1 MIANTIKAQYGGL
14 SQSFVGYSKPYSK
27 RIEGLPMSIAYQS
40 PKFQQFDGK
49 GNPKQHIAHFFET
62 CSSAGTHDDLLVK
75 QFVRS
80 LKSNAFDWY
89 TDLRMHWGLAYILQ
103 GIKPQTF
110 EELATRAHDMELS
123 IASHRMVSPVF
134 DPRKEV
140 TKFNDSSKD
149 QIGESVVATVSFTKS
164 STRQKL
170 KEEAPKQQMR
180 DMKNQPTLK
189 ELQARVYLFSD
200 SDVPG
205 ILDEL
210 LAKEV
215 IELPKSKRPEESNK
229 VEYPK
234 YCKFHRIV
242 SHHTTKCFILK
253 VKIMT
258 LMQEEKI
265 IIDDGDTVDA
275 NHVSAKLHHMKGPI
289 LKALQSMRSV
299 ESPKLKKSS
308 CYNVTTRAEAL
319 AITSIPNH
327 GGPSAL
333 LNLVIMHN
341 IHIVKENLR
350 ITIQNGT
357 MVKLINLN
365 NLKRSSE
372 YSRRMTPVCEI
383 SNITRSNIILKQN
396 WDEAPSEPKPNSIL
410 CITSELGGPPYNS
423 TTPRAIWRPPLTQ
436 RPGPQPKFATRVGVS
451 DSDTPQGTRPAY
463 NPSRGHNNSY
473 LQNTISG
480 GPPYNSTTPRAIW
493 RPPLTQRPGPQPKFA
508 TRVGVSDSD
517 TPQGTRPAYNP
528 SRGHNNSYLQNTIS
542 VLHGECIGTL
552 FHRDANKWA
561 SIGEIGAR
569 EMAVAAR
576 ECSRRLQALSSQE
589 RSKILQDIADALE
602 ANEKA
607 ILAENEAD
615 IVAAQQAGYE
625 KSLISRLALK
635 QGKISNLANSARVLA
650 NMDEPLGRIL
660 KRTEVADGFILEK
673 SSSPLGVLLIIFE
686 SRPDALVQ
694 IACLAVRSGNGLL
707 LKGGKEAK
715 RSNAI
720 LHKVITSAIPVTVGE
735 KLIGLVTSR
744 EEIPELLKHDDVID
758 LVIPRGSNK
767 LVSQIK
773 ASTKIPVLG
782 HADGIC
788 HVYVDKSADMDMAK
802 RIVVDAKTD
811 YPAACN
817 AMETLLVH
825 KDLAQNG
832 GLNDLIM
839 ELQTKGVILYG
850 GPKASSLLKIPEA
863 QTFHH
868 EYSSLAC
875 TVEVVEDVYAVID
888 HIHQHGRH
896 VMLV

>member
-1 MIANTIKAQYGGL
+1 MLKPKLTPRVKCHGIPVKLKTNKARPHTQMMWQSKSSSRANETSPSVPNDIFLANHKQPYHIT
-14 SQSFVGYSKPYSK
+14 FV
-27 RIEGLPMSIAYQS
+27 I
-40 PKFQQFDGK
+40 
-49 GNPKQHIAHFFET
+49 
-62 CSSAGTHDDLLVK
+62 
-75 QFVRS
+75 S
-80 LKSNAFDWY
+80 LKTEW
-89 TDLRMHWGLAYILQ
+89 T
-103 GIKPQTF
+103 
-110 EELATRAHDMELS
+110 
-123 IASHRMVSPVF
+123 
-134 DPRKEV
+134 
-140 TKFNDSSKD
+140 
-149 QIGESVVATVSFTKS
+149 
-164 STRQKL
+164 
-170 KEEAPKQQMR
+170 
-180 DMKNQPTLK
+180 NQNK
-189 ELQARVYLFSD
+189 AE
-200 SDVPG
+200 
-205 ILDEL
+205 
-210 LAKEV
+210 EV
-215 IELPKSKRPEESNK
+215 I
-229 VEYPK
+229 YTCG
-234 YCKFHRIV
+234 YA
-242 SHHTTKCFILK
+242 
-253 VKIMT
+253 
-258 LMQEEKI
+258 
-265 IIDDGDTVDA
+265 VD
-275 NHVSAKLHHMKGPI
+275 
-289 LKALQSMRSV
+289 
-299 ESPKLKKSS
+299 
-308 CYNVTTRAEAL
+308 
-319 AITSIPNH
+319 
-327 GGPSAL
+327 
-333 LNLVIMHN
+333 
-341 IHIVKENLR
+341 
-350 ITIQNGT
+350 
-357 MVKLINLN
+357 
-365 NLKRSSE
+365 
-372 YSRRMTPVCEI
+372 
-383 SNITRSNIILKQN
+383 NIIK
-396 WDEAPSEPKPNSIL
+396 
-410 CITSELGGPPYNS
+410 
-423 TTPRAIWRPPLTQ
+423 
-436 RPGPQPKFATRVGVS
+436 
-451 DSDTPQGTRPAY
+451 
-463 NPSRGHNNSY
+463 
-473 LQNTISG
+473 
-480 GPPYNSTTPRAIW
+480 
-493 RPPLTQRPGPQPKFA
+493 
-508 TRVGVSDSD
+508 
-517 TPQGTRPAYNP
+517 
-528 SRGHNNSYLQNTIS
+528 

-569 EMAVAAR
+569 EMAISAR

-635 QGKISNLANSARVLA
+635 QGKISNLANSVRVLA

-660 KRTEVADGFILEK
+660 KRTEVSKSDQIYVAKVADGFILEK

-720 LHKVITSAIPVTVGE
+720 LH
-735 KLIGLVTSR
+735 
-744 EEIPELLKHDDVID
+744 KHDDVID